1 MISNADALRILEQL
15 AADMPGLD
23 PLVLR
28 RWLCLAAYRIDYYQT
43 GDEVSFLR
51 RMRRVLP
58 MTVEFERALVVVQ
71 DLDLKLA
78 PVRAHIDLMKLLEAI
93 LSAPTD
99 ETFAKWSE
107 VAPDQP

>member
-28 RWLCLAAYRIDYYQT
+28 RWLCLAAYRIDYYKT
-43 GDEVSFLR
+43 GDETSFLR

-58 MTVEFERALVVVQ
+58 VSVPFESALLVVQ
-71 DLDLKLA
+71 DLDIKLA
-78 PVRAHIDLMKLLEAI
+78 PVRAHIEMMKLLETT

-99 ETFAKWSE
+99 ETFAKWSQVE
-107 VAPDQP
+107 PDQP